1 MSGILLNVV
10 IHIKLVHK
18 IHEKHN
24 CELAEDFYYIQLEEK
39 TEEKDEENLKIN
51 RVKLLNLQKKKKK
64 IKAYFVLKAFSSKER
79 QL

>member
-24 CELAEDFYYIQLEEK
+24 CELAHFYYIQLEEK

-51 RVKLLNLQKKKKK
+51 
-64 IKAYFVLKAFSSKER
+64 
-79 QL
+79 